1 MVGWGGLFDYS
12 VKSGTYFVKVKAR
25 FGLVDQVGQDKDH
38 ISQGQGQELDNFTK
52 IVKKSFIMLFINI
65 ELKTEL

>member
-1 MVGWGGLFDYS
+1 MACLIIVSSLAHILSRSRLGLA
-12 VKSGTYFVKVKAR
+12 K
-25 FGLVDQVGQDKDH
+25 LVDQVGQDKDH
-38 ISQGQGQELDNFTK
+38 ISQGQGQELDNFSK